1 MLKNYL
7 LIAFRNLR
15 RNKVFSSINLMGLSI
30 GMASAILILLWI
42 QNEVSFDRFHA
53 KKDRLYKM
61 YNPWKCANVYMCKC
75 VVCGHFHHPTFS
87 HFQIISLTTF

>member
-61 YNPWKCANVYMCKC
+61 YNRDKLNGVIWAWDYTPKIMAPSNHYLL
-75 VVCGHFHHPTFS
+75 FNTFP
-87 HFQIISLTTF
+87 